1 MQSGGLLPLNA
12 GQYYSDAVEVATPQ
26 KAFERGIVWQYIM

>member
-12 GQYYSDAVEVATPQ
+12 GQYYNYTVAVATPQ
-26 KAFERGIVWQYIM
+26 KAQQL